1 MGIAN
6 KKSYLLVSITKAM
19 QITTMCKYQ
28 CSPEFSRFLQPT
40 EYELLEKLLAADFHS
55 IV

>member
-1 MGIAN
+1 MEVFLREPQ
-6 KKSYLLVSITKAM
+6 KPCLITM

-28 CSPEFSRFLQPT
+28 YSPEFSRFLQPT
-40 EYELLEKLLAADFHS
+40 EYELPEKLLAADFHS